1 VATGESEFVSGN
13 EIELWRELKA
23 AKCSLD
29 WMPAVHRELANWKDK
44 VI

>member
-1 VATGESEFVSGN
+1 MATDESELASGN

-29 WMPAVHRELANWKDK
+29 WMPAVRRELANWKDK